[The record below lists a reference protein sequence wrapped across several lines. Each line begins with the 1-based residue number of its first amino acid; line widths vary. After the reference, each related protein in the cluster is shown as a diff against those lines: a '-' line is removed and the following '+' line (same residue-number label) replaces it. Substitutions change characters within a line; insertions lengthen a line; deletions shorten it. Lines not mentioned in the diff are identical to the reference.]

1 MNAWIV
7 LFLLL
12 TVLFIGWG
20 RRRRAATGVPS
31 GDVLYSD
38 TTSWDRLARPLFSE
52 RLRLTGKPDYIVRH
66 GREVIPVE
74 VKSGP
79 APRGGPYEAH
89 IYQVIAYCAL
99 IAEKYQTRPSHGLIQ
114 YADEAFRVD
123 YTSDLERNL
132 TRMLA
137 DMRVASVGLDVARSH
152 SEVARCR
159 GCGFEY
165 ICEQSL
171 A

>member
-1 MNAWIV
+1 MIAWIV
-7 LFLLL
+7 LLLIL
-12 TVLFIGWG
+12 AVLFIGWG
-20 RRRRAATGVPS
+20 RRSRAATGVPS

-38 TTSWDRLARPLFSE
+38 TASWDRLARPLFSE
-52 RLRLTGKPDYIVRH
+52 RLRLTGKPDYIVHH

-74 VKSGP
+74 VKSSP
-79 APRGGPYEAH
+79 APRGGPYDAH

-99 IAEKYQTRPSHGLIQ
+99 IAEKYQVRPSHGLIQ
-114 YADEAFRVD
+114 YADEAFSVD
-123 YTSDLERNL
+123 YTPELERNL

-137 DMRVASVGLDVARSH
+137 EMRVAAVSLEVDRSH
-152 SEVARCR
+152 SQAARCS

-171 A
+171 V